1 MSCFT
6 QIILL
11 KGTYKMFSLK
21 KTVSLIH
28 REGWKF
34 ATIFF
39 LTSSLLLMVWLP
51 FAIIGFLLTF
61 FVVWFFRDPDRKT
74 PNIKNKIIS
83 PADGKICLI
92 DKAKPPKELLM
103 DSKEMFRICV
113 FMNVF
118 NVHVNRSPVKG
129 TIREIVYKKG
139 QFLNAS
145 LDKASEKNE
154 RNSLIIE
161 TDDNKEIIV
170 TQIAG
175 LIARRILSFVN
186 NKDKIDVGER
196 FGLIRFG
203 SRVDIYLPEGS
214 KAAVKIGDTVKAGET
229 IIGSL

>member
-39 LTSSLLLMVWLP
+39 LTSLLLLMVWLP

-103 DSKEMFRICV
+103 DSKDMFRICV

-186 NKDKIDVGER
+186 DKDKIDIGEK

>member
-1 MSCFT
+1 MS
-6 QIILL
+6 LL
-11 KGTYKMFSLK
+11 KKITSF
-21 KTVSLIH
+21 IH

-34 ATIFF
+34 ASIS
-39 LTSSLLLMVWLP
+39 LITSLVLLFISPSL
-51 FAIIGFLLTF
+51 ATIGFLLTF
-61 FVVWFFRDPDRKT
+61 FIIWFFRDPDRKT

-103 DSKEMFRICV
+103 DSREMFRICV

-129 TIREIVYKKG
+129 TIKKIVYKEG

-154 RNSLIIE
+154 RNSLVIE
-161 TDDNKEIIV
+161 TEDNKEIIV

-175 LIARRILSFVN
+175 LIARRILSFVHD
-186 NKDKIDVGER
+186 KDKIDIGER

-214 KAAVKIGDTVKAGET
+214 KAVVKIGDTVKAGET